1 VISRHR
7 TPAEL
12 PLDHLVVAAM
22 TLDEGVEWIRDR
34 LGAVPQAGGQHV
46 TMGTHNAL
54 LRIGPRAYL
63 EIIAIDPSANAP
75 QRPRW
80 MDLDEPRMRATL
92 AEGPALIS
100 WAVRSRDIDND
111 VQRSPID
118 VGTIIP
124 MQRGNWRWRLT
135 VPDDGH
141 LPGRGLVPILIEWAD
156 TRHPTENLPQ
166 SGVEL
171 VTMAGEHPEPAPIRD
186 ALMRLGLTDTL
197 KVTYG
202 RTPRLAAM
210 LRTPRGVIT
219 L

>member
-1 VISRHR
+1 
-7 TPAEL
+7 
-12 PLDHLVVAAM
+12 
-22 TLDEGVEWIRDR
+22 
-34 LGAVPQAGGQHV
+34 
-46 TMGTHNAL
+46 
-54 LRIGPRAYL
+54 
-63 EIIAIDPSANAP
+63 
-75 QRPRW
+75 
-80 MDLDEPRMRATL
+80 
-92 AEGPALIS
+92 
-100 WAVRSRDIDND
+100 
-111 VQRSPID
+111 
-118 VGTIIP
+118 
-124 MQRGNWRWRLT
+124 MQRGDWRWRLT

-156 TRHPTENLPQ
+156 TRHPTDNLPQ